1 MFPDNPWMNARALAI
16 KAGVVLGELLSNRAF
31 GNRPVTLAGYSLG
44 SLVIFEA
51 LKHLATLRPSE
62 SVHLIEDVFLFGTPV
77 KAETD
82 AWTSV
87 RRIVAGRLVN
97 GYAHNDYVLGVLSR
111 LSDATWEVAGLQEV
125 KVKGVENICC
135 EAVEG
140 HTMWRTAVGRYLAS
154 ADMEERTPHK
164 K

>member
-1 MFPDNPWMNARALAI
+1 MNARALAI

-51 LKHLATLRPSE
+51 LNTLSDAQTIGKRASDRRCIPFWYTSE
-62 SVHLIEDVFLFGTPV
+62 GR
-77 KAETD
+77 TD

-97 GYAHNDYVLGVLSR
+97 WL
-111 LSDATWEVAGLQEV
+111 TP
-125 KVKGVENICC
+125 
-135 EAVEG
+135 
-140 HTMWRTAVGRYLAS
+140 TMT
-154 ADMEERTPHK
+154 TC
-164 K
+164 